1 TDTLGSTKITNSIV
15 AIPFIKPDAII
26 AVDAR
31 SGASNAAYNADN
43 TPIVYI
49 AVIIIFTK
57 NNLIG
62 TSLILVSFRYE
73 NFGKLKCV
81 IPRFIYCKENSL
93 LNIDGTE
100 HFSTYICIICNE

>member
-1 TDTLGSTKITNSIV
+1 SATTETFGSTKITSSIV
-15 AIPFIKPDAII
+15 AIPLIKPDAII

-62 TSLILVSFRYE
+62 ISFILVFLRYE
-73 NFGKLKCV
+73 NLGKLKCV
-81 IPRFIYCKENSL
+81 MPRLMYCKENSL
-93 LNIDGTE
+93 LNKDGTE
-100 HFSTYICIICNE
+100 PLSSDK

>member
-1 TDTLGSTKITNSIV
+1 TSSATTDTLGSTKITNSMV

-31 SGASNAAYNADN
+31 SGTSNAANNADN
-43 TPIVYI
+43 TPIVYM

-62 TSLILVSFRYE
+62 ISLILVSLRYE
-73 NFGKLKCV
+73 NLGKLKCV
-81 IPRFIYCKENSL
+81 MPLFIYCKENIL
-93 LNIDGTE
+93 LNKDGTDP
-100 HFSTYICIICNE
+100 FSSDK